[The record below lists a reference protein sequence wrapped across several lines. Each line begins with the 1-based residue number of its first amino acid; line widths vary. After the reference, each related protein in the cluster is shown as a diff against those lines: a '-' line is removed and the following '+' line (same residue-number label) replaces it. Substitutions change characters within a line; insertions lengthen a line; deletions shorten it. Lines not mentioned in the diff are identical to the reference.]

1 MHYKIPVIFL
11 CVISGFWLL
20 GSSYFYVCNVRENCN
35 DVASAENEVNINE
48 SVSIPSIRI
57 SDGDAFNVTF
67 PGEFYFLYNTDSL
80 IAVQNAAKAWD
91 ALSGYLSQNPEKN
104 LVVTG
109 HYAESESSGA
119 QLGLNRSAAFVNFF
133 SEKYGLNDDRFKS
146 AFEMNEGVVI
156 SGDSTKVFGAL
167 SFAFN
172 IDKSK
177 LEEEASSELDL
188 EALESDLETARR
200 VYFDFGSSFMKAD
213 PALHQFFTDLKFY
226 LDETENSKVTL
237 TGHTDN
243 VGSPAKNRALSLER
257 AKDVRRYL
265 IENNGFAESDF
276 VLEAKG
282 EKVPLVSNDTDQGRA
297 KNRRVEIKLANR

>member
-11 CVISGFWLL
+11 SIFSVFWLV
-20 GSSYFYVCNVRENCN
+20 GSSYCYVCNVRQNCHAVTS
-35 DVASAENEVNINE
+35 DEKEVDDNEA
-48 SVSIPSIRI
+48 VSIPSIVI
-57 SDGDAFNVTF
+57 SDGDSFQVTT
-67 PGEFYFLYNTDSL
+67 PGDFYFLYNTDSL
-80 IAVQNAAKAWD
+80 ISVQSAAKAWNE
-91 ALSGYLSQNPEKN
+91 LSDYLSQNPEKN

-109 HYAESESSGA
+109 HYAESESRGA
-119 QLGLNRSAAFVNFF
+119 QLGLNRSTAFVDFL
-133 SEKYGLNDDRFKS
+133 SEKYGLNHDRFKS

-156 SGDSTKVFGAL
+156 SEDSTKLYGAL

-172 IDKSK
+172 IDKAK
-177 LEEEASSELDL
+177 LEDKASSELDL
-188 EALESDLETARR
+188 KALETDLEIARR

-226 LDETENSKVTL
+226 LDETENSRVAL

-265 IENNGFAESDF
+265 IENNGFAENDF

-282 EKVPLVSNDTDQGRA
+282 EKVPLVSNDTDPGRA
-297 KNRRVEIKLANR
+297 KNRRVEIKLAN